1 MNEELKDQLEGF
13 IDDLQLI
20 LNRYRSNKFNIE
32 DVIKEMNATGQDLM
46 KPQRI
51 LNVQTLM
58 EKQCNTLLK
67 SQGWI
72 TKY

>member
-32 DVIKEMNATGQDLM
+32 DVIKEMNATGQDL
-46 KPQRI
+46 I
-51 LNVQTLM
+51 N
-58 EKQCNTLLK
+58 EKKEDYEGRN
-67 SQGWI
+67 
-72 TKY
+72 